1 MKTENK
7 KQNIHITQ
15 AVQPIDF
22 HAIKPRTFC
31 INNTTSMQILIKNKS
46 SLIVPSVR

>member
-1 MKTENK
+1 MRLKKISSVAAPKKKTNK

-22 HAIKPRTFC
+22 HAIKP
-31 INNTTSMQILIKNKS
+31 KN
-46 SLIVPSVR
+46 